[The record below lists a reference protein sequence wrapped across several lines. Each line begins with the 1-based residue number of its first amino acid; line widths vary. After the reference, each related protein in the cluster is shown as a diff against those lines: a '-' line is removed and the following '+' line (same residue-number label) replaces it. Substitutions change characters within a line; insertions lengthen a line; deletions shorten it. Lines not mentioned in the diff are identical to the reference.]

1 MIPAVVA
8 PGLLCLSAL
17 CADGA
22 AFQGPSLLQGPAA
35 ETASVGLFDAVVL
48 GLVEGL
54 TEFLPISSTGH
65 LIVAQRLLGLPDDA
79 SSNLFAIGIQIGAI
93 TAILVLYWRRL
104 LAATHTVLRPTTAA
118 PNLLWQI
125 LLGAFPAAV
134 LGLVADDWI
143 DSHLFSTKV
152 VATTMVVGGVLLLVL
167 ERWLQA
173 RGRAAGELS
182 EMPYRIAVAIGLFQ
196 CLALMPGTSRSA
208 ATIAGA
214 LLLGLSRTAA
224 AEFSFLVGLPILYG
238 AAGYKLLKAG
248 HLLAGDRLLPFMVGT
263 LVAFLSALVVVR
275 PFVRFLRS
283 HSFAPFAWYR
293 ILGGAA
299 LAWLCW
305 RGWLA

>member
-1 MIPAVVA
+1 MIPAALVPCWLALPV
-8 PGLLCLSAL
+8 L
-17 CADGA
+17 CADG
-22 AFQGPSLLQGPAA
+22 SSLQGPAA
-35 ETASVGLFDAVVL
+35 EASSVGLFDALVL

-79 SSNLFAIGIQIGAI
+79 SNNLFAIGIQIGAI

-104 LAATHTVLRPTTAA
+104 LAATYTVLRPTAAA

-125 LLGAFPAAV
+125 LLGAFPAAA

-143 DSHLFSTKV
+143 DGHLFSTKV
-152 VATTMVVGGVLLLVL
+152 VAGTMVAGGVLLLGL
-167 ERWLQA
+167 ERWL
-173 RGRAAGELS
+173 RNSGRAAGELS
-182 EMPYRIAVAIGLFQ
+182 EMPYRTAVAIGLFQ
-196 CLALMPGTSRSA
+196 CLALIPGTSRSA

-238 AAGYKLLKAG
+238 AAGYKLLKSG
-248 HLLAGDRLLPFMVGT
+248 HLLQGDRLPPFLVGT

-275 PFVRFLRS
+275 PFVRFLHS

-293 ILGGAA
+293 ILGGVV